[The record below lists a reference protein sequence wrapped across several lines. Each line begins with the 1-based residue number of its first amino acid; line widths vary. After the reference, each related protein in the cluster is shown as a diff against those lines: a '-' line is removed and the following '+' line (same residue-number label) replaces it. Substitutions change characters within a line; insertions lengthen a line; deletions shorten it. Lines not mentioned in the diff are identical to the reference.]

1 MQKEHISTD
10 KLAHQL
16 SISQR
21 TLSNYINQLLTHF
34 GGSISIIKDH
44 HEISMIVLDESVFFN
59 ILQKLKNNISKSIHE
74 VEAREESVFYYL
86 LNNGVCTIDDIAEE
100 LYISK
105 SIVNNTLIEIKN
117 ILKNYKVEIKGTQNV
132 GLRIEGS
139 EIEVRKVLIECFPN
153 QYKSAILPD
162 HINETL
168 KIFKISLT

>member
-59 ILQKLKNNISKSIHE
+59 ILQKLKII
-74 VEAREESVFYYL
+74 
-86 LNNGVCTIDDIAEE
+86 
-100 LYISK
+100 
-105 SIVNNTLIEIKN
+105 
-117 ILKNYKVEIKGTQNV
+117 
-132 GLRIEGS
+132 
-139 EIEVRKVLIECFPN
+139 
-153 QYKSAILPD
+153 
-162 HINETL
+162 
-168 KIFKISLT
+168 